1 MGDQAAGVEVQER
14 VLKVVKEVL
23 ALETDTIDLDA
34 SIMDD
39 LAVNSL
45 DQVTLFLALED
56 EFNDTIP
63 DEELEQFKTI
73 KNIVDY
79 IKGRMEAA

>member
-1 MGDQAAGVEVQER
+1 MGDQVAGVEVQER

>member
-1 MGDQAAGVEVQER
+1 MGDQAAGGEVQER

-23 ALETDTIDLDA
+23 ALETDTINLDA
-34 SIMDD
+34 SITDD

-63 DEELEQFKTI
+63 EEELEQFKTI
-73 KNIVDY
+73 RNIVAY
-79 IKGRMEAA
+79 IKGRVNAA

>member
-1 MGDQAAGVEVQER
+1 MDDQAAGGEVQER

-23 ALETDTIDLDA
+23 ALETDTINLDA
-34 SIMDD
+34 SITDD

-63 DEELEQFKTI
+63 EEELEQFKTI
-73 KNIVDY
+73 RNIIAY
-79 IKGRMEAA
+79 IKGRVNAA

>member
-1 MGDQAAGVEVQER
+1 MGDQAAGAEVRER

>member
-1 MGDQAAGVEVQER
+1 MGDLAAGVEVQER

-73 KNIVDY
+73 RNIVDY
-79 IKGRMEAA
+79 IKGRTEAA

>member
-1 MGDQAAGVEVQER
+1 
-14 VLKVVKEVL
+14 
-23 ALETDTIDLDA
+23 
-34 SIMDD
+34 
-39 LAVNSL
+39 
-45 DQVTLFLALED
+45 VTLFLALED

>member
-1 MGDQAAGVEVQER
+1 MGDQAAGGGVQER

-23 ALETDTIDLDA
+23 ALEPDTINLDA
-34 SIMDD
+34 SITDD

-63 DEELEQFKTI
+63 EEELEQFKTI
-73 KNIVDY
+73 RNIVDY

>member
-56 EFNDTIP
+56 EFDDTIP

>member
-34 SIMDD
+34 SITDD

>member
-1 MGDQAAGVEVQER
+1 MGDLAAGVEVQER

-34 SIMDD
+34 SITDD

>member
-1 MGDQAAGVEVQER
+1 MGDLAAGVEVQER

-73 KNIVDY
+73 RNIVDY

>member
-1 MGDQAAGVEVQER
+1 M
-14 VLKVVKEVL
+14 KWSPCTNKEVL

-34 SIMDD
+34 SITDD
-39 LAVNSL
+39 LGVNSL

-56 EFNDTIP
+56 EFIDAIP
-63 DEELEQFKTI
+63 EEELEQFKTI
-73 KNIVDY
+73 RNIVDY

>member
-1 MGDQAAGVEVQER
+1 MGEQAAGGEVQER

-23 ALETDTIDLDA
+23 ALEADTVNLDA
-34 SIMDD
+34 SITDD

-63 DEELEQFKTI
+63 EEELEQFKTI
-73 KNIVDY
+73 RNIVDY

>member
-73 KNIVDY
+73 RNIVDY
-79 IKGRMEAA
+79 IKGRTEAA

>member
-73 KNIVDY
+73 RNIVDY

>member
-1 MGDQAAGVEVQER
+1 MGDLAAGVEVQER

-34 SIMDD
+34 SITDD

-73 KNIVDY
+73 RNIVDY
-79 IKGRMEAA
+79 IKGRTEAA